1 MRWGWGRRQDGIVG
15 WDFSGKGL
23 ESQAKRLGL
32 YPAGLSG
39 VESPENH
46 RNIMERLLTL
56 SDFKKSSKAVFLKQL
71 VEKVCSLNFS
81 GLSQTNAF
89 VNYKENELLETK

>member
-1 MRWGWGRRQDGIVG
+1 
-15 WDFSGKGL
+15 
-23 ESQAKRLGL
+23 
-32 YPAGLSG
+32 
-39 VESPENH
+39 
-46 RNIMERLLTL
+46 MERLLTL

-89 VNYKENELLETK
+89 VNYKENELLET